1 VGKVIAD
8 LFARWRVGW
17 TFVFAQNGRRSAFD
31 DRLMGHRRQADRA
44 EAIVKGVG
52 AIIMLLVLLVM
63 VRGLPQILK
72 GKDTGDAIGTML
84 QMIIWFAMLG
94 GLVVVV
100 GLIVWFKVQKA
111 AKKRGISKGSTG
123 RE

>member
-1 VGKVIAD
+1 
-8 LFARWRVGW
+8 
-17 TFVFAQNGRRSAFD
+17 
-31 DRLMGHRRQADRA
+31 
-44 EAIVKGVG
+44 
-52 AIIMLLVLLVM
+52 MLLVLLVM

-84 QMIIWFAMLG
+84 QMITWFAMLG

-100 GLIVWFKVQKA
+100 GLIVWFKVRKME
-111 AKKRGISKGSTG
+111 KRRGASKGSTG